1 MSAPIPS
8 DSGVPATTEMEVAA
22 AGGGDGAV
30 TMPPPA
36 PTCPVCMEPW
46 TCNGDHRICCIPCGH
61 VYGRSCLVKW
71 LDRCGDDTAKCPQCG
86 EQFEDKLIINLY
98 APGNLWDGCCRLE
111 ELKAHY
117 KSKIHEMNRHWETA
131 MAEYMEKSLSDTKKL
146 RADLVRQCTE
156 LKEQTSKEIAEFHDK
171 TRVEIES
178 LHGQVLQMVDQIVR
192 MWNEQNTTANAN
204 LATMKEQMK
213 KMAEEENATATELID
228 FVERS
233 SPRLSLFS
241 NPHAPASAFAPGPLD
256 SQNNTG
262 WRRSHSDQL
271 PPIPV
276 LACPTDAA
284 KGPHGG
290 T

>member
-1 MSAPIPS
+1 LKSKVI
-8 DSGVPATTEMEVAA
+8 
-22 AGGGDGAV
+22 
-30 TMPPPA
+30 
-36 PTCPVCMEPW
+36 
-46 TCNGDHRICCIPCGH
+46 
-61 VYGRSCLVKW
+61 VYIV
-71 LDRCGDDTAKCPQCG
+71 
-86 EQFEDKLIINLY
+86 EDVSLMMHAEFLITSHNFFSNN
-98 APGNLWDGCCRLE
+98 PRLQ

-117 KSKIHEMNRHWETA
+117 ESKIHETNRHWETA
-131 MAEYMEKSLSDTKKL
+131 MDEYMEKSLSTEKF
-146 RADLVRQCTE
+146 RADLIRQCTE
-156 LKEQTSKEIAEFHDK
+156 LKEQISKEIAEFQDK

-178 LHGQVLQMVDQIVR
+178 LHGQALQMVDQIVR
-192 MWNEQNTTANAN
+192 MWNELNTTANAN

-233 SPRLSLFS
+233 SPGLSLFS
-241 NPHAPASAFAPGPLD
+241 NPHAPASAFAPGLLD

-262 WRRSHSDQL
+262 WRRSHTDQL

-276 LACPTDAA
+276 LARPTDAA